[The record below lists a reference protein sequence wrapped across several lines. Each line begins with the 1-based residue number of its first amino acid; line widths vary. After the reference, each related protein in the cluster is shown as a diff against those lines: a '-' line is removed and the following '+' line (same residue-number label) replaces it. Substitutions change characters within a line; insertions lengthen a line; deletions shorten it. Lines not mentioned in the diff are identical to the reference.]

1 MVVTAEEITR
11 MAAMMRVT
19 IDDGAEYIDKVQ
31 RMLDYFGT
39 LDSAGV
45 DDETLLVQESAYTQ
59 LRKDEHH
66 PHDMDVG
73 GPVRAPRLG

>member
-1 MVVTAEEITR
+1 
-11 MAAMMRVT
+11 
-19 IDDGAEYIDKVQ
+19 
-31 RMLDYFGT
+31 MLDYFGT

-45 DDETLLVQESAYTQ
+45 DDETLLVQESAYMQ

-66 PHDMDVG
+66 SHDMDVG